1 MKCRSLGGCYF
12 SMISWY
18 LLALCMGITSNQQA
32 FKDDRMIG
40 LTLSKPSTKLPKQI
54 LKSDVWEPS
63 YSLNILKK
71 NSLFAEL
78 IALYHHFSQLKLQ
91 LSWLPKICFKGIVG
105 QTCSESLQSWGIG
118 YPLSCIFC
126 KGRFDIA
133 SIAICMLAWF
143 ISHLL

>member
-1 MKCRSLGGCYF
+1 
-12 SMISWY
+12 
-18 LLALCMGITSNQQA
+18 MGITSNQQA

-105 QTCSESLQSWGIG
+105 QTCSESLQS
-118 YPLSCIFC
+118 
-126 KGRFDIA
+126 
-133 SIAICMLAWF
+133 
-143 ISHLL
+143 